1 MACPCSTTRLHRKA
15 PDKESNMTDS
25 TNRRAFLQQTAATT
39 TAVAAT
45 GIIGAHAA
53 PKSTPK
59 TIRLGIIGCGGIM
72 GHHVRGLVQRR
83 EDVHFSWLCDVDPA
97 QIRAKQAIIG
107 NFQSTPA
114 RQTQKFE
121 DVLGD
126 ARVDAVII
134 ATPHHWHAR
143 IALLA
148 LAAGKDIYL
157 EKPMSHVFNE
167 GPAIIAAARKFKRV
181 VQHGSQMRSSPVTA
195 AAGKLLDSGL
205 IGDIRITKAWN
216 VQRRGTRKVGADA
229 KPPSEVDYDRWLG
242 PAPLRGFNVNRF
254 HSNWRVYRDYGN
266 GDIGDDGIHDLD
278 MARWGLGVTTQPIR
292 ITAHGS
298 HSVYRGDN
306 RGDREYPDNMM
317 VNYEYADGRVL
328 IYEDRLFTPYGMH
341 GYDSGNAFYGTDG
354 YMIFSRRGAFS
365 TFLGPK
371 GKPGPT
377 EPKETRT
384 QRGYAP
390 HMANF
395 LESVRSRNFKT
406 RATAEI
412 GHLSCSLVHLGEVAY
427 RTRGRLD
434 FDPKTQAFTN
444 APDAT
449 RMLTKDYR
457 KGYELPDV

>member
-1 MACPCSTTRLHRKA
+1 MNHNVSRRGFLAGASTSAVTGSLLA
-15 PDKESNMTDS
+15 
-25 TNRRAFLQQTAATT
+25 NR
-39 TAVAAT
+39 
-45 GIIGAHAA
+45 AA
-53 PKSTPK
+53 PSETLR
-59 TIRLGIIGCGGIM
+59 IGLIGCGGIM
-72 GHHVRGLVQRR
+72 NAHSRSLSHFAPHV
-83 EDVHFSWLCDVDPA
+83 HISWLCDVDPRQMNHIA
-97 QIRAKQAIIG
+97 TVVSRYQKTAPKRTGRFEDIVEDDNVDVVIIG
-107 NFQSTPA
+107 
-114 RQTQKFE
+114 
-121 DVLGD
+121 
-126 ARVDAVII
+126 
-134 ATPHHWHAR
+134 TPHHWHAR

-216 VQRRGTRKVGADA
+216 VQRRGTRKVVADA
-229 KPPSEVDYDRWLG
+229 QPPSDVDYDRWLG
-242 PAPLRGFNVNRF
+242 PAPVRGFNVNRF
-254 HSNWRVYRDYGN
+254 HRNWRVYRDYGN

-278 MARWGLGVTTQPIR
+278 MARWGLGVTSQPIR

-298 HSVYRGDN
+298 HSVYRGDD

-377 EPKETRT
+377 EGREIRG
-384 QRGYAP
+384 QRGYAE
-390 HMANF
+390 HMDDF
-395 LESVRSRNFKT
+395 LSAVRTRRSTT
-406 RATAEI
+406 RANARTA
-412 GHLSCSLVHLGEVAY
+412 HLSCALVHFGNISYDTNSTLNFDAKA
-427 RTRGRLD
+427 GR
-434 FDPKTQAFTN
+434 FIGN
-444 APDAT
+444 PDADK
-449 RMLTKDYR
+449 LLGKSYR
-457 KGYELPDV
+457 EPYGLPALAKVD